1 MMEYG
6 LADSKDANDLTARL
20 ESLRESWENL
30 CPGFHKWF
38 VSKRKAVFQNSVIE
52 CARKNTNVHGLFYNN
67 SIECQHYLEKKEQ
80 SFRKGTVE
88 DVIKTFKSL
97 VERQQDEEVRAIY
110 RSGPYRLS
118 DCYQKFEVDSVK
130 WHSMDPEARMKHV
143 ERFRRYRPTLDD
155 QFDKPKSSGR
165 KPSDRKR
172 TRKPD
177 FESAFDR
184 LDKKEKESRK
194 SFTFQDLNALEKI
207 SYELFFRS
215 MVPRLVNRCQ
225 GNCGDKLLPADKD
238 YLVVKSRGR
247 ISFMNRQGEM
257 DSKLCPFV
265 YPFQG

>member
-1 MMEYG
+1 M
-6 LADSKDANDLTARL
+6 
-20 ESLRESWENL
+20 
-30 CPGFHKWF
+30 
-38 VSKRKAVFQNSVIE
+38 
-52 CARKNTNVHGLFYNN
+52 
-67 SIECQHYLEKKEQ
+67 
-80 SFRKGTVE
+80 E